1 MRMLERSIVGF
12 PETLRD
18 GIAKLV
24 AETDADEL
32 IVVSDVYD
40 HALRLRSFKLI
51 ADAAGAVSDRQL
63 RQAES
68 RSTSNVPERLEKG
81 VDQGDIGDR
90 RRRQCRSGRAAPYC
104 GAAEI
109 SRSYTKL
116 LTLPIAE
123 AVRCAASTR
132 VWGQI
137 HTIGVQCGPEAQIT
151 TELDARVIA
160 QDIVESGSIIQ
171 GAYLH
176 VLYRLCLHGK
186 IGSPYSTLRDQ
197 TCGRTEQRLFATLIV
212 APSNNLISTCR
223 ETFAGHRLE
232 LLHHTGRSLAPRLRR
247 G

>member
-1 MRMLERSIVGF
+1 MSPRDSKKASTREISAIEDGGNAD
-12 PETLRD
+12 PAGLRR
-18 GIAKLV
+18 IA
-24 AETDADEL
+24 
-32 IVVSDVYD
+32 
-40 HALRLRSFKLI
+40 
-51 ADAAGAVSDRQL
+51 G
-63 RQAES
+63 
-68 RSTSNVPERLEKG
+68 
-81 VDQGDIGDR
+81 R
-90 RRRQCRSGRAAPYC
+90 RRSPFLSQ
-104 GAAEI
+104 

-160 QDIVESGSIIQ
+160 QDIVESGSIQ

-186 IGSPYSTLRDQ
+186 VGSPYSTLRDQ

-212 APSNNLISTCR
+212 ASSNNLISTCR
-223 ETFAGHRLE
+223 ETFAGHRPE